1 MRQIKWLWS
10 IMDQS
15 YRRKHI
21 LALTISAV
29 TSVML
34 LINPALTAILVD
46 EVIVGQNAEPLMR
59 ILLTMLAFKLLRE
72 GLRYFM
78 VITLEKTSQSTLYNL
93 RTRLFTKL
101 QYHDM
106 AFFDRNRT
114 GDLMTRLSADVD
126 WCRHFLSYI
135 DYVAVDSVV
144 MFLSTSIYLFFV
156 NWRLALTLVLV
167 TPLLSIITK
176 VYSSR
181 VRPLFV
187 DMRDKLADMN

>member
-34 LINPALTAILVD
+34 LINPALTAVLVD

-78 VITLEKTSQSTLYNL
+78 VITLEKSSQST
-93 RTRLFTKL
+93 
-101 QYHDM
+101 
-106 AFFDRNRT
+106 
-114 GDLMTRLSADVD
+114 
-126 WCRHFLSYI
+126 
-135 DYVAVDSVV
+135 
-144 MFLSTSIYLFFV
+144 
-156 NWRLALTLVLV
+156 
-167 TPLLSIITK
+167 
-176 VYSSR
+176 
-181 VRPLFV
+181 
-187 DMRDKLADMN
+187 